1 MSRHIN
7 IVRAGSVCNNIEQIK
22 EIYSNHA
29 KLIQELLAKTSTVDT
44 LNKEVNTLKEKQ
56 TVPSEELKSLQDE
69 LETLKKAMT
78 EIESLRN
85 EISTLKSDDKSDV
98 KQELLNVL
106 NNSIPKFA
114 IEQDEKSD
122 DGLTSRVSLQC
133 DFPYDVPESD
143 DGTDGWTI
151 NGIEFLPTIKDNQRI
166 CSIKTDYGGI
176 AIDKTGSED
185 RWIIERNIDDEL
197 NLHFNSD
204 GNIPLSVLRDGIS
217 TPKLMIGDK
226 NITSIATVINNDTI
240 SSKSIPTT
248 KALVDYVNANI
259 LKVNIENV
267 IDGTNK
273 GGVSNS
279 PTINGNS
286 NAGVSNSPTINE
298 NSNIGTSND
307 NSVVPII
314 NTNSNIGTSN
324 VTNQPPSTLP
334 SCDVSTIEINGLKSL
349 LVDNDSSSFS
359 VKHNGTIVTL
369 KPSVQDGLMINDL
382 YKLSNDSG
390 ILCIMNDKSLESL
403 EDPTDIIG
411 RYVEYT
417 GKVIE
422 INDILALE
430 VQIPSDVSSVICGII
445 GKDLK
450 LQDTFTHGNKIYKLP
465 EHDKDSNETKLHFV
479 TLFNSGIHYIKT
491 IPGEYVRGSLLVPS
505 KGGFAKQSSVKIA
518 NFCIEHMIPRAK
530 VITKINDKIV
540 AMLV

>member
-56 TVPSEELKSLQDE
+56 TVPPEELKSIQDE

-98 KQELLNVL
+98 KQELLNAL
-106 NNSIPKFA
+106 NKSIPKFA
-114 IEQDEKSD
+114 VEQDEKSD

-133 DFPYDVPESD
+133 DFPYDVPTSD

-151 NGIEFLPTIKDNQRI
+151 NGIEFLPTIKDNHRI

-259 LKVNIENV
+259 LKSNIENA

-273 GGVSNS
+273 V
-279 PTINGNS
+279 TTS
-286 NAGVSNSPTINE
+286 NAVTISNAVTT
-298 NSNIGTSND
+298 SNAVTSND
-307 NSVVPII
+307 NKVTV
-314 NTNSNIGTSN
+314 TSN
-324 VTNQPPSTLP
+324 VTNQPTSTLP

-390 ILCIMNDKSLESL
+390 ILCVMNDKSLEGL
-403 EDPTDIIG
+403 EDPTDIVG

-422 INDILALE
+422 IDDDMLALE
-430 VQIPSDVSSVICGII
+430 VQIPSGVSSVICGII
-445 GKDLK
+445 GKDLR
-450 LQDTFTHGNKIYKLP
+450 LQNTFTHGNKIYKLP
-465 EHDKDSNETKLHFV
+465 ENDKDSNETKLHFV
-479 TLFNSGIHYIKT
+479 TLFNSGVHYIKT

-505 KGGFAKQSSVKIA
+505 KGGLAKQSDIKIT
-518 NFCIEHMIPRAK
+518 NFCIEYMIPRAK
-530 VITKINDKIV
+530 VITKIDDKVV